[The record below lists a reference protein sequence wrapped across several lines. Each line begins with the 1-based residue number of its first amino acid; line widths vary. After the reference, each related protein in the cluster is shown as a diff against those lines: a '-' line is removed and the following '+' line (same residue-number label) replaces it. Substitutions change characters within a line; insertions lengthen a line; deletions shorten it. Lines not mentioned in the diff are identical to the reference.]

1 MSKVKVT
8 NKEKV
13 SKKVVSLKAKKSL
26 HPNYRE
32 ITVEMTD
39 GTKFKTRST
48 FSNDHLKLDVDPT
61 THPAW
66 TKEANYVNTKATEV
80 SKFNDKFKGLSF
92 GKVTKSS

>member
-1 MSKVKVT
+1 MA
-8 NKEKV
+8 KV
-13 SKKVVSLKAKKSL
+13 SNKKEEAIKKGKTVSTKLKGSL

-32 ITVEMTD
+32 ITVEMTN

-48 FSNDHLKLDVDPT
+48 VSTDILKLDIDPA

-80 SKFNDKFKGLSF
+80 SKFNNKFKGLSF
-92 GKVTKSS
+92 GKQAK

>member
-1 MSKVKVT
+1 MAKVSNKKEEAIK
-8 NKEKV
+8 KEKTI
-13 SKKVVSLKAKKSL
+13 STKLKGSL

-32 ITVEMTD
+32 ITVEMTN

-48 FSNDHLKLDVDPT
+48 VSTDILKLDIDPA

-80 SKFNDKFKGLSF
+80 SKFNNKFKGLSF
-92 GKVTKSS
+92 GKQAK

>member
-1 MSKVKVT
+1 MAKVSNKKEVVIK
-8 NKEKV
+8 KEK
-13 SKKVVSLKAKKSL
+13 SASTKLKGSF

-32 ITVEMTD
+32 ITVEMTN

-48 FSNDHLKLDVDPT
+48 VSTDILKLDIDPT

-80 SKFNDKFKGLSF
+80 SKFNNKFKGLSF
-92 GKVTKSS
+92 GKQAT